1 MKKIKIPVEQ
11 SIGCILPHDI
21 TEVNLSKNF
30 KGRAFKKGH
39 IITKEDIDKLKL
51 LGKDYIYVLKL
62 EEDEIH
68 EDEAA
73 ILLAKALSGENTYY
87 DEEPKEGKINI
98 YSKVDGIFIYNKE
111 ILIKFNMIGEP
122 SCPAIFPYEFVK
134 KNQKL
139 ASVRIISLA
148 CKKKEVEEAINL
160 LPQKGLFKVIP
171 LKPKKVGLI
180 ITGNEIYYGRKKDE
194 FYDRLKRKLYQYK
207 IEIVEKVILPDD
219 KEKIKNT
226 ILDFSKKYDLVLLT
240 GGTSVDPDDVTHL
253 ALKELHPE
261 NYVRGNPIQ
270 PGNMLT
276 FGYVNDTPVVCIP
289 AAALYY
295 KVTSFDIWLPKFLL
309 KEKISKEEVAAKS
322 IGGLCF
328 NCKVCVYPICA
339 FGKGYKI

>member
-1 MKKIKIPVEQ
+1 MKKIKVPIEKAV
-11 SIGCILPHDI
+11 GCIIPHDI
-21 TEVNLSKNF
+21 TEVDLSKNF

-39 IITKEDIDKLKL
+39 IITEKDIEKLKL

-73 ILLAKALSGENTYY
+73 ILLAQALSGENTYY
-87 DEEPKEGKINI
+87 DKEPKEGKINI
-98 YSKVDGIFIYNKE
+98 YSKVDGIFVYDKGT
-111 ILIKFNMIGEP
+111 LINFNMVGEP
-122 SCPAIFPYEFVK
+122 SCSAIFPYIFVK

-148 CKKKEVEEAINL
+148 CKKKEVKEAISL
-160 LPQKGLFKVIP
+160 LPKEGLFKVIP
-171 LKPKKVGLI
+171 LKLKKAGLI
-180 ITGNEIYYGRKKDE
+180 ITGNEIYFGRKKDE
-194 FYDRLKRKLYQYK
+194 FYDRLKNKLSQHKVEIKEK
-207 IEIVEKVILPDD
+207 IILPDD

-226 ILDFSKKYDLVLLT
+226 ILYFSKKYDLVLLT
-240 GGTSVDPDDVTHL
+240 GGTSVDPDDVTYL
-253 ALKELHPE
+253 ALKELKPE
-261 NYVRGNPIQ
+261 NYIRGNPIQ

-276 FGYVNDTPVVCIP
+276 FGYVNGTPVVCIP

-328 NCKVCVYPICA
+328 NCKICVYPICA
-339 FGKGYKI
+339 FGKGYKL

>member
-11 SIGCILPHDI
+11 AVGCVLPHDI
-21 TEVNLSKNF
+21 TEVDLSKNF

-39 IITKEDIDKLKL
+39 IITKEDIEKLKL
-51 LGKDYIYVLKL
+51 LGKDYIYVLQL

-68 EDEAA
+68 ENEAA

-87 DEEPKEGKINI
+87 DKVPKEGKINI
-98 YSKVDGIFIYNKE
+98 YAKVDGIFVYNKE
-111 ILIKFNMIGEP
+111 ILTKFNMIGEP
-122 SCPAIFPYEFVK
+122 SCPAIFPYIFVK

-148 CKKKEVEEAINL
+148 CRKKEVEDAINL
-160 LPQKGLFKVIP
+160 LPKEGLFKVIP
-171 LKPKKVGLI
+171 LKPRKIGLI

-194 FYDRLKRKLYQYK
+194 FYDRLKEKLSKYK
-207 IEIVEKVILPDD
+207 IEIVEKIVLPDD
-219 KEKIKNT
+219 KEKIKNA
-226 ILDFSKKYDLVLLT
+226 ISDFSKKYDLVLLT
-240 GGTSVDPDDVTHL
+240 GGTSVDPDDVTYL
-253 ALKELHPE
+253 ALKELNPE

-276 FGYVNDTPVVCIP
+276 FGYLNGTPVICIP

-328 NCKVCVYPICA
+328 NCKICVYPICS
-339 FGKGYKI
+339 FGKGYKL